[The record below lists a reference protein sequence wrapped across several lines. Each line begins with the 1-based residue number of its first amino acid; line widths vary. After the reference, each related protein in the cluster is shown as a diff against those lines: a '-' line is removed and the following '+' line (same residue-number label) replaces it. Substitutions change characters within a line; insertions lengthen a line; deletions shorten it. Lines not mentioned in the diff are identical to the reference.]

1 MNYECPLS
9 KNRLQEEQEELLLK
23 MALVRY
29 FEREDAN
36 LRAAVA
42 ERPDLPA
49 GMESAEHA
57 VDRAMRQ
64 QHWKVVGQKV
74 WRASAKVVT
83 RAAVVFLTFFILLT
97 TAFAASAPVRDSIY
111 KILFSHEDRY
121 TLVQID
127 PTVSDAFIDADLYTW
142 EHCFAP
148 TYLPEGYGLSEYDDL
163 EGILLI
169 VRYTNGEKFIQF
181 NQTASGAQGSIDVDS
196 ENAQITRSII
206 INNSEGI
213 RLRQAMLHRFEILQ
227 SQVRC
232 LIPETSL
239 FMVRYTPRHPH
250 DSWILRIFLLG
261 ISHWDGIPWLLLGL
275 GKQ

>member
-1 MNYECPLS
+1 MSYECLLNR
-9 KNRLQEEQEELLLK
+9 NRLQEEQEELLLK

-49 GMESAEHA
+49 GMESVEHA

-83 RAAVVFLTFFILLT
+83 RAAVVFLTFFIFLT
-97 TAFAASAPVRDSIY
+97 TAFAASAPVRDAIY

-148 TYLPEGYGLSEYDDL
+148 TYLPKGYKLTTFDDIA
-163 EGILLI
+163 GNMLI
-169 VRYTNGEKFIQF
+169 VRYEKGKNFIQI
-181 NQTASGAQGSIDVDS
+181 NQAPANVQSSIHIDS
-196 ENAQITRSII
+196 ENAQTTKPITIG
-206 INNSEGI
+206 NSEGI
-213 RLRQAMLHRFEILQ
+213 YNLKDGKTQIVWQVGGCLVDVISNEDTDEVIKVAQGVQLLR
-227 SQVRC
+227 
-232 LIPETSL
+232 
-239 FMVRYTPRHPH
+239 
-250 DSWILRIFLLG
+250 
-261 ISHWDGIPWLLLGL
+261 
-275 GKQ
+275 

>member
-42 ERPDLPA
+42 ECPDLPDDR
-49 GMESAEHA
+49 ELAEHA

-83 RAAVVFLTFFILLT
+83 RAAVVFLTFFIFLT
-97 TAFAASAPVRDSIY
+97 TVFAASAPVRDAIY

-121 TLVQID
+121 TLVQVD

-148 TYLPEGYGLSEYDDL
+148 TYLPKGYKLTTFDDIA
-163 EGILLI
+163 GNMLI
-169 VRYTNGEKFIQF
+169 VRYEKGKNFIQI
-181 NQTASGAQGSIDVDS
+181 NQAPANVQSSIHIDS
-196 ENAQITRSII
+196 ENAQTTKPITIG
-206 INNSEGI
+206 NSEGI
-213 RLRQAMLHRFEILQ
+213 YNLKDGKTQIVWQVGGCLVDVISNEDTDEVIKVAQGVQLLR
-227 SQVRC
+227 
-232 LIPETSL
+232 
-239 FMVRYTPRHPH
+239 
-250 DSWILRIFLLG
+250 
-261 ISHWDGIPWLLLGL
+261 
-275 GKQ
+275 

>member
-36 LRAAVA
+36 LRTAVA
-42 ERPDLPA
+42 ECPDLPEDR
-49 GMESAEHA
+49 ESAEHA

-83 RAAVVFLTFFILLT
+83 RAAVVFLTFFIFLT
-97 TAFAASAPVRDSIY
+97 TVFAASAPVRDAIY

-121 TLVQID
+121 TLVQVD

-213 RLRQAMLHRFEILQ
+213 YNLKDGKTSIVWQVGGCMLSLLSNEDTEEVIRFAESIQLLR
-227 SQVRC
+227 
-232 LIPETSL
+232 
-239 FMVRYTPRHPH
+239 
-250 DSWILRIFLLG
+250 
-261 ISHWDGIPWLLLGL
+261 
-275 GKQ
+275 

>member
-42 ERPDLPA
+42 KCQDLPENR
-49 GMESAEHA
+49 ESAEHA

-83 RAAVVFLTFFILLT
+83 RAAVVFLTFFIFLT
-97 TAFAASAPVRDSIY
+97 TAFAASAPVRDAIY

-148 TYLPEGYGLSEYDDL
+148 TYLPKGYKLTTFDDIA
-163 EGILLI
+163 GNMLI
-169 VRYTNGEKFIQF
+169 VRYEKGKNFIQI
-181 NQTASGAQGSIDVDS
+181 NQAPANVQSSIHIDS
-196 ENAQITRSII
+196 ENAQTTKPITIG
-206 INNSEGI
+206 NSEGI
-213 RLRQAMLHRFEILQ
+213 YNLKDGKTQIVWQVGGCLVDVISNEDTDEVIKVAQGVQLLR
-227 SQVRC
+227 
-232 LIPETSL
+232 
-239 FMVRYTPRHPH
+239 
-250 DSWILRIFLLG
+250 
-261 ISHWDGIPWLLLGL
+261 
-275 GKQ
+275 

>member
-42 ERPDLPA
+42 ECPDLPENR
-49 GMESAEHA
+49 ESAEHA
-57 VDRAMRQ
+57 VDREMRQ

-83 RAAVVFLTFFILLT
+83 RAAVVFLTFFIFLT
-97 TAFAASAPVRDSIY
+97 TAFAASAPVRDAIY

-148 TYLPEGYGLSEYDDL
+148 TYLPKGYKLTTFDDIA
-163 EGILLI
+163 GNMLI
-169 VRYTNGEKFIQF
+169 VRYEKGKNFIQI
-181 NQTASGAQGSIDVDS
+181 NQAPANVQSSIHIDS
-196 ENAQITRSII
+196 ENAQTTKPITIG
-206 INNSEGI
+206 NSEGI
-213 RLRQAMLHRFEILQ
+213 YNLKDGKTQIVWQVGGCLVDVISNEDTDEVIKVAQGVQLLR
-227 SQVRC
+227 
-232 LIPETSL
+232 
-239 FMVRYTPRHPH
+239 
-250 DSWILRIFLLG
+250 
-261 ISHWDGIPWLLLGL
+261 
-275 GKQ
+275 

>member
-42 ERPDLPA
+42 ECPDLPEDR
-49 GMESAEHA
+49 ESAEHA

-64 QHWKVVGQKV
+64 QHWKAVGQKV
-74 WRASAKVVT
+74 WHASARVVT
-83 RAAVVFLTFFILLT
+83 RAAVVFLTFFIFLT
-97 TAFAASAPVRDSIY
+97 TAFAASAPVRDAIY

-127 PTVSDAFIDADLYTW
+127 PTVSGAFIDADLYTW

-148 TYLPEGYGLSEYDDL
+148 TYLPKGYKLTTFDDIV
-163 EGILLI
+163 GNMLI
-169 VRYTNGEKFIQF
+169 VRYEKGKNFIQI
-181 NQTASGAQGSIDVDS
+181 NQSPANVQSSIHIDS
-196 ENAQITRSII
+196 ENAQTTKPITIG
-206 INNSEGI
+206 NSEGI
-213 RLRQAMLHRFEILQ
+213 YNLKDGKTQIVWQVGGCLVDVISNEDTDEVIKVAQGIQLLR
-227 SQVRC
+227 
-232 LIPETSL
+232 
-239 FMVRYTPRHPH
+239 
-250 DSWILRIFLLG
+250 
-261 ISHWDGIPWLLLGL
+261 
-275 GKQ
+275 

>member
-42 ERPDLPA
+42 ECPDLPEDR
-49 GMESAEHA
+49 ESAEHA

-83 RAAVVFLTFFILLT
+83 RAAVVFLTFFVFLT
-97 TAFAASAPVRDSIY
+97 TAFAASAPVRDAIY

-148 TYLPEGYGLSEYDDL
+148 TYLPKGYELAVCDDM
-163 EGILLI
+163 GNLLF
-169 VRYTNGEKFIQF
+169 VSYEKDGRYIDFT
-181 NQTASGAQGSIDVDS
+181 QTPADAQSSIHVDS
-196 ENAQITRSII
+196 ENAQITRPIM

-213 RLRQAMLHRFEILQ
+213 YNLKDGETTIVW
-227 SQVRC
+227 QVGGC
-232 LIPETSL
+232 LI
-239 FMVRYTPRHPH
+239 
-250 DSWILRIFLLG
+250 DILSNEDTDEVIKVAQGVQLLR
-261 ISHWDGIPWLLLGL
+261 
-275 GKQ
+275 

>member
-42 ERPDLPA
+42 KCPDLPEDR
-49 GMESAEHA
+49 ESAEHA

-83 RAAVVFLTFFILLT
+83 RAAVVFLTFFIFLT
-97 TAFAASAPVRDSIY
+97 TVFAASAPVRDAIY

-121 TLVQID
+121 TLVQVD

-148 TYLPEGYGLSEYDDL
+148 TYLPKGYKLTTFDDIA
-163 EGILLI
+163 GNMLI
-169 VRYTNGEKFIQF
+169 VRYEKGKNFIQI
-181 NQTASGAQGSIDVDS
+181 NQAPANVQSSIHIDS
-196 ENAQITRSII
+196 ENAQTTKPITIG
-206 INNSEGI
+206 NSEGI
-213 RLRQAMLHRFEILQ
+213 YNLKDGKTQIVWQVGGCLVDVISNEDTDEVIKVAQGVQLLR
-227 SQVRC
+227 
-232 LIPETSL
+232 
-239 FMVRYTPRHPH
+239 
-250 DSWILRIFLLG
+250 
-261 ISHWDGIPWLLLGL
+261 
-275 GKQ
+275 

>member
-42 ERPDLPA
+42 KCPDLPENR
-49 GMESAEHA
+49 ESAEHA

-83 RAAVVFLTFFILLT
+83 RAAVVFLTFFIFLT
-97 TAFAASAPVRDSIY
+97 TAFVASAPVRDAIY

-148 TYLPEGYGLSEYDDL
+148 TYLPKGYKLTTFDDIA
-163 EGILLI
+163 GNMLI
-169 VRYTNGEKFIQF
+169 VRYEKGKNFIQI
-181 NQTASGAQGSIDVDS
+181 NQAPANVQSSIHIDS
-196 ENAQITRSII
+196 ENAQTTKPITIG
-206 INNSEGI
+206 NSEGI
-213 RLRQAMLHRFEILQ
+213 YNLKDGKTQIVWQVGGCLVDVISNEDTDEVIKVAQGVQLLR
-227 SQVRC
+227 
-232 LIPETSL
+232 
-239 FMVRYTPRHPH
+239 
-250 DSWILRIFLLG
+250 
-261 ISHWDGIPWLLLGL
+261 
-275 GKQ
+275 

>member
-42 ERPDLPA
+42 KCPDLPEDR
-49 GMESAEHA
+49 ESAEHA

-83 RAAVVFLTFFILLT
+83 RAAVVFLTFFIFLT
-97 TAFAASAPVRDSIY
+97 TAFAASAPVRDAIY

-148 TYLPEGYGLSEYDDL
+148 TYLPKGYKLTTFDDIA
-163 EGILLI
+163 GNMLI
-169 VRYTNGEKFIQF
+169 VRYEKGKNFIQI
-181 NQTASGAQGSIDVDS
+181 NQAPANVQSSIHIDS
-196 ENAQITRSII
+196 ENAQTTKPITIG
-206 INNSEGI
+206 NSEGI
-213 RLRQAMLHRFEILQ
+213 YNLKDGKTQIVWQVGGCLVDVISNEDTDEVIKVAQGVQLLR
-227 SQVRC
+227 
-232 LIPETSL
+232 
-239 FMVRYTPRHPH
+239 
-250 DSWILRIFLLG
+250 
-261 ISHWDGIPWLLLGL
+261 
-275 GKQ
+275 

>member
-42 ERPDLPA
+42 ECPDLPEDR
-49 GMESAEHA
+49 ESAEHA

-83 RAAVVFLTFFILLT
+83 RAAVVFLTFFIFLT
-97 TAFAASAPVRDSIY
+97 TVFAASAPVRDAIY

-121 TLVQID
+121 TLVQAD

-148 TYLPEGYGLSEYDDL
+148 TYLPKGYKLTTFDDIA
-163 EGILLI
+163 GNMLI
-169 VRYTNGEKFIQF
+169 VRYEKGKNFIQI
-181 NQTASGAQGSIDVDS
+181 NQAPANVQSSIHIDS
-196 ENAQITRSII
+196 ENAQTTKPITIG
-206 INNSEGI
+206 NSEGI
-213 RLRQAMLHRFEILQ
+213 YNLKDGKTQIVWQVGGCLVDVISNEDTDEVIKVAQGVQLLR
-227 SQVRC
+227 
-232 LIPETSL
+232 
-239 FMVRYTPRHPH
+239 
-250 DSWILRIFLLG
+250 
-261 ISHWDGIPWLLLGL
+261 
-275 GKQ
+275 

>member
-9 KNRLQEEQEELLLK
+9 KNRLQEEQDELLLK

-42 ERPDLPA
+42 ECPDLPEDR
-49 GMESAEHA
+49 ESAEHA

-83 RAAVVFLTFFILLT
+83 RAAVVFLTFFIFLT
-97 TAFAASAPVRDSIY
+97 TAFAASAPVRDAIY

-148 TYLPEGYGLSEYDDL
+148 TYLPKGYKLTTFDDIA
-163 EGILLI
+163 GNMLI
-169 VRYTNGEKFIQF
+169 VRYEKGKNFIQI
-181 NQTASGAQGSIDVDS
+181 NQAPANVQSSIHIDS
-196 ENAQITRSII
+196 ENAQTTKPITIG
-206 INNSEGI
+206 NSEGI
-213 RLRQAMLHRFEILQ
+213 YNLKDGKTQIVWQVGGCLVDVISNEDTDEVIKVAQGVQLLR
-227 SQVRC
+227 
-232 LIPETSL
+232 
-239 FMVRYTPRHPH
+239 
-250 DSWILRIFLLG
+250 
-261 ISHWDGIPWLLLGL
+261 
-275 GKQ
+275 

>member
-49 GMESAEHA
+49 GMESTEHA

-64 QHWKVVGQKV
+64 QHWKAVGQKA
-74 WRASAKVVT
+74 WRTSAKVVT
-83 RAAVVFLTFFILLT
+83 RAAVVFLTFFIFLT
-97 TAFAASAPVRDSIY
+97 TAFAASEPVRDAIY

-121 TLVQID
+121 TLVQVD
-127 PTVSDAFIDADLYTW
+127 PAVSDAFIDADLYTW

-148 TYLPEGYGLSEYDDL
+148 TYLPKGYKLTTFDDIA
-163 EGILLI
+163 GNMLI
-169 VRYTNGEKFIQF
+169 VRYEKGKNFIQI
-181 NQTASGAQGSIDVDS
+181 NQAPANVQSSIHIDS
-196 ENAQITRSII
+196 ENAQTTKPITIG
-206 INNSEGI
+206 NSEGI
-213 RLRQAMLHRFEILQ
+213 YNLKDGKTQIVWQVGGCLVDVISNEDTDEVIKVAQGVQLLR
-227 SQVRC
+227 
-232 LIPETSL
+232 
-239 FMVRYTPRHPH
+239 
-250 DSWILRIFLLG
+250 
-261 ISHWDGIPWLLLGL
+261 
-275 GKQ
+275 

>member
-42 ERPDLPA
+42 ECPDLPEDR
-49 GMESAEHA
+49 ESAEHA

-83 RAAVVFLTFFILLT
+83 RAAVVFLTFFIFLT
-97 TAFAASAPVRDSIY
+97 TVFAASAPVRDAIY

-121 TLVQID
+121 PLVQVD

-148 TYLPEGYGLSEYDDL
+148 TYLPKGYKLTTFDDIA
-163 EGILLI
+163 GNMLI
-169 VRYTNGEKFIQF
+169 VRYEKGKNFIQI
-181 NQTASGAQGSIDVDS
+181 NQAPANVQSSIHIDS
-196 ENAQITRSII
+196 ENAQTTKPITIG
-206 INNSEGI
+206 NSEGI
-213 RLRQAMLHRFEILQ
+213 YNLKDGKTQIVWQVGGCLVDVISNEDTDEVIEVAQGVQLLR
-227 SQVRC
+227 
-232 LIPETSL
+232 
-239 FMVRYTPRHPH
+239 
-250 DSWILRIFLLG
+250 
-261 ISHWDGIPWLLLGL
+261 
-275 GKQ
+275 

>member
-42 ERPDLPA
+42 ECPDLPEDR
-49 GMESAEHA
+49 ESAEHA

-83 RAAVVFLTFFILLT
+83 RAAVVFLTFFIFLT
-97 TAFAASAPVRDSIY
+97 TAFAASAPVRDAIY

-148 TYLPEGYGLSEYDDL
+148 TYLPKGYKLTTFDDIA
-163 EGILLI
+163 GNMLI
-169 VRYTNGEKFIQF
+169 VRYEKGKNFIQI
-181 NQTASGAQGSIDVDS
+181 NQAPANVQSSIHIDS
-196 ENAQITRSII
+196 ENAQTTKPITIG
-206 INNSEGI
+206 NSEGI
-213 RLRQAMLHRFEILQ
+213 YNLKDGKTQIVWQVGGCLVDVISNEDTDEVIKVAQGVQLLR
-227 SQVRC
+227 
-232 LIPETSL
+232 
-239 FMVRYTPRHPH
+239 
-250 DSWILRIFLLG
+250 
-261 ISHWDGIPWLLLGL
+261 
-275 GKQ
+275 

>member
-1 MNYECPLS
+1 MSYECLLNR
-9 KNRLQEEQEELLLK
+9 NRLQEEQEELLLK
-23 MALVRY
+23 MALALY

-49 GMESAEHA
+49 GMESVEHA

-83 RAAVVFLTFFILLT
+83 RAAVVFLTFFIFLT
-97 TAFAASAPVRDSIY
+97 TAFAASAPVRDAIY

-148 TYLPEGYGLSEYDDL
+148 TYLPKGYKLTTFDDIA
-163 EGILLI
+163 GNMLI
-169 VRYTNGEKFIQF
+169 VRYEKGKNFIQI
-181 NQTASGAQGSIDVDS
+181 NQAPANVQSSIHIDS
-196 ENAQITRSII
+196 ENAQTTKPITIG
-206 INNSEGI
+206 NSEGI
-213 RLRQAMLHRFEILQ
+213 YNLKDGKTQIVWQVGGCLVDVISNEDTDEVIKVAQGVQLLR
-227 SQVRC
+227 
-232 LIPETSL
+232 
-239 FMVRYTPRHPH
+239 
-250 DSWILRIFLLG
+250 
-261 ISHWDGIPWLLLGL
+261 
-275 GKQ
+275 

>member
-1 MNYECPLS
+1 MSYECLLNR
-9 KNRLQEEQEELLLK
+9 NRLQEEQEELLLK

-49 GMESAEHA
+49 GMESVEHA

-83 RAAVVFLTFFILLT
+83 RAAVVFLTFFIFLT
-97 TAFAASAPVRDSIY
+97 TAFAASAPVRDAIY

-121 TLVQID
+121 TLVQIN

-148 TYLPEGYGLSEYDDL
+148 TYLPKGYKLTTFDDIA
-163 EGILLI
+163 GNMLI
-169 VRYTNGEKFIQF
+169 VRYEKGKNFIQI
-181 NQTASGAQGSIDVDS
+181 NQAPANVQSSIHIDS
-196 ENAQITRSII
+196 ENAQTTKPITIG
-206 INNSEGI
+206 NSEGI
-213 RLRQAMLHRFEILQ
+213 YNLKDGKTQIVWQVGGCLVDVISNEDTDEVIKVAQGVQLLR
-227 SQVRC
+227 
-232 LIPETSL
+232 
-239 FMVRYTPRHPH
+239 
-250 DSWILRIFLLG
+250 
-261 ISHWDGIPWLLLGL
+261 
-275 GKQ
+275 

>member
-23 MALVRY
+23 MALALY

-42 ERPDLPA
+42 ECPDLPEDR
-49 GMESAEHA
+49 ESAEHA

-83 RAAVVFLTFFILLT
+83 RAAVVFLTFFIFLT
-97 TAFAASAPVRDSIY
+97 TAFAASAPVRDAIY

-148 TYLPEGYGLSEYDDL
+148 TYLPKGYMLTTFDDIA
-163 EGILLI
+163 GNMLI
-169 VRYTNGEKFIQF
+169 VRYEKGKNFIQI
-181 NQTASGAQGSIDVDS
+181 NQSPANVQSSIHIDS
-196 ENAQITRSII
+196 ENAQTTKPITIG
-206 INNSEGI
+206 NSEGI
-213 RLRQAMLHRFEILQ
+213 YNLKDGKTQIVW
-227 SQVRC
+227 QVGGC
-232 LIPETSL
+232 LIDVISNEDTDEVIKVAQGIQL
-239 FMVRYTPRHPH
+239 
-250 DSWILRIFLLG
+250 LR
-261 ISHWDGIPWLLLGL
+261 
-275 GKQ
+275 

>member
-42 ERPDLPA
+42 ECPDLPEDR
-49 GMESAEHA
+49 ESAEHA

-83 RAAVVFLTFFILLT
+83 RAAVVFLTFFIFLT
-97 TAFAASAPVRDSIY
+97 TVFAASAPVRDAIY

-121 TLVQID
+121 TLVQVD

-148 TYLPEGYGLSEYDDL
+148 TYLPKGYKLTTFDDIA
-163 EGILLI
+163 GNMLI
-169 VRYTNGEKFIQF
+169 VRYEKGKNFIQI
-181 NQTASGAQGSIDVDS
+181 NQAPANVQSSIHIDS
-196 ENAQITRSII
+196 ENAQTTKPITIG
-206 INNSEGI
+206 NSEGI
-213 RLRQAMLHRFEILQ
+213 YNLKDGKTQIVW
-227 SQVRC
+227 QVGGC
-232 LIPETSL
+232 L
-239 FMVRYTPRHPH
+239 V
-250 DSWILRIFLLG
+250 DV
-261 ISHWDGIPWLLLGL
+261 ISNEDTFA
-275 GKQ
+275 

>member
-42 ERPDLPA
+42 ECPDLPEDR
-49 GMESAEHA
+49 ESAEHA

-83 RAAVVFLTFFILLT
+83 RAAVVFLTFFIFLT
-97 TAFAASAPVRDSIY
+97 TVFAASAPVRDAIY

-148 TYLPEGYGLSEYDDL
+148 TYLPKGYKLTTFDDIA
-163 EGILLI
+163 GNMLI
-169 VRYTNGEKFIQF
+169 VRYEKGKNFIQI
-181 NQTASGAQGSIDVDS
+181 NQAPANVQSSIHIDS
-196 ENAQITRSII
+196 ENAQTTKPITIG
-206 INNSEGI
+206 NSEGI
-213 RLRQAMLHRFEILQ
+213 YNLKDGKTQIVWQVGGCLVDVISNEDTDEVIKVAQGVQLLR
-227 SQVRC
+227 
-232 LIPETSL
+232 
-239 FMVRYTPRHPH
+239 
-250 DSWILRIFLLG
+250 
-261 ISHWDGIPWLLLGL
+261 
-275 GKQ
+275 

>member
-1 MNYECPLS
+1 MSYECLLNR
-9 KNRLQEEQEELLLK
+9 NRLQEEQEELLMK
-23 MALVRY
+23 MALALY

-49 GMESAEHA
+49 GMESVEHA

-64 QHWKVVGQKV
+64 QHWKVVGQKA
-74 WRASAKVVT
+74 WRTSAKVVT
-83 RAAVVFLTFFILLT
+83 RAAVVFLTFFIFLT
-97 TAFAASAPVRDSIY
+97 TAFAASAPVRDAIY

-148 TYLPEGYGLSEYDDL
+148 TYLPKGYELSECDDL

-169 VRYTNGEKFIQF
+169 VRYTNGEKYIQF
-181 NQTASGAQGSIDVDS
+181 NQTAAGAQGSIDVDS
-196 ENAQITRSII
+196 EKAQVTRPIV

-213 RLRQAMLHRFEILQ
+213 YNLKDGKTSIVWQVGGCMLSLLSNEDTEEVIKFAESIQ
-227 SQVRC
+227 
-232 LIPETSL
+232 LI
-239 FMVRYTPRHPH
+239 R
-250 DSWILRIFLLG
+250 
-261 ISHWDGIPWLLLGL
+261 
-275 GKQ
+275 

>member
-83 RAAVVFLTFFILLT
+83 RAAVVFLTFFIFLT
-97 TAFAASAPVRDSIY
+97 TAFAASAPVRDAIY

-121 TLVQID
+121 TLVQVD
-127 PTVSDAFIDADLYTW
+127 PAVSDAFIDADLYTW

-148 TYLPEGYGLSEYDDL
+148 TYLPKGYKLTTFDNIAGNM
-163 EGILLI
+163 LI
-169 VRYTNGEKFIQF
+169 VRYEKGKNFIQI
-181 NQTASGAQGSIDVDS
+181 NQAPANVQSSIHIDS
-196 ENAQITRSII
+196 ENAQTTKPITIG
-206 INNSEGI
+206 NSEGI
-213 RLRQAMLHRFEILQ
+213 YNLKDGKTQIVWQVGGCLVDVISNEDTDEVIKVAQGVQLLR
-227 SQVRC
+227 
-232 LIPETSL
+232 
-239 FMVRYTPRHPH
+239 
-250 DSWILRIFLLG
+250 
-261 ISHWDGIPWLLLGL
+261 
-275 GKQ
+275 

>member
-42 ERPDLPA
+42 ECPDLPENR
-49 GMESAEHA
+49 ESAEHA

-83 RAAVVFLTFFILLT
+83 RAAVVFLTFFIFLT
-97 TAFAASAPVRDSIY
+97 TAFAASAPVRDAIY

-148 TYLPEGYGLSEYDDL
+148 TYLPKGYKLTTFDDIA
-163 EGILLI
+163 GNMLI
-169 VRYTNGEKFIQF
+169 VRYEKGKNFIQI
-181 NQTASGAQGSIDVDS
+181 NQAPANVQSSIHIDS
-196 ENAQITRSII
+196 ENAQTTKPITIG
-206 INNSEGI
+206 NSEGI
-213 RLRQAMLHRFEILQ
+213 YNLKDGKTQIVWQVGGCLVDVISNEDTDEVIKVAQGVQLLR
-227 SQVRC
+227 
-232 LIPETSL
+232 
-239 FMVRYTPRHPH
+239 
-250 DSWILRIFLLG
+250 
-261 ISHWDGIPWLLLGL
+261 
-275 GKQ
+275 

>member
-23 MALVRY
+23 MALVCY

-42 ERPDLPA
+42 KCPDLPENR
-49 GMESAEHA
+49 ESAEHA

-64 QHWKVVGQKV
+64 QHWKAVGQKV

-83 RAAVVFLTFFILLT
+83 RAAVVFLTFFIFLT
-97 TAFAASAPVRDSIY
+97 TAFAASAPVRDAIY

-121 TLVQID
+121 TLVQVD

-148 TYLPEGYGLSEYDDL
+148 TYLPKGYKLTTFDDIA
-163 EGILLI
+163 GNMLI
-169 VRYTNGEKFIQF
+169 VRYEKGKNFIQI
-181 NQTASGAQGSIDVDS
+181 NQAPANVQSSIHIDS
-196 ENAQITRSII
+196 ENAQTTKPITIG
-206 INNSEGI
+206 NSEGI
-213 RLRQAMLHRFEILQ
+213 YNLKDGKTQIVWQVGGCLVDVISNEDTDEVIKVAQGVQLLR
-227 SQVRC
+227 
-232 LIPETSL
+232 
-239 FMVRYTPRHPH
+239 
-250 DSWILRIFLLG
+250 
-261 ISHWDGIPWLLLGL
+261 
-275 GKQ
+275 

>member
-42 ERPDLPA
+42 ECPDLPEDR
-49 GMESAEHA
+49 ESAEHA

-83 RAAVVFLTFFILLT
+83 RAAVVFLTFFIFLT
-97 TAFAASAPVRDSIY
+97 TVFAASAPVRDAIY

-121 TLVQID
+121 ALVQVD

-148 TYLPEGYGLSEYDDL
+148 TYLPKGYKLTTFDDIA
-163 EGILLI
+163 GNMLI
-169 VRYTNGEKFIQF
+169 VRYEKGKNFIQI
-181 NQTASGAQGSIDVDS
+181 NQAPANVQSSIHIDS
-196 ENAQITRSII
+196 ENAQTTKPITIG
-206 INNSEGI
+206 NSEGI
-213 RLRQAMLHRFEILQ
+213 YNLKDGKTQIVWQVGGCLVDVISNEDTDEVIKVAQGVQLLR
-227 SQVRC
+227 
-232 LIPETSL
+232 
-239 FMVRYTPRHPH
+239 
-250 DSWILRIFLLG
+250 
-261 ISHWDGIPWLLLGL
+261 
-275 GKQ
+275 

>member
-1 MNYECPLS
+1 MSYECLLNR
-9 KNRLQEEQEELLLK
+9 NRLQEEQEELLLK

-97 TAFAASAPVRDSIY
+97 TAFAASAPVRDAIY

-121 TLVQID
+121 TLVQVD

-148 TYLPEGYGLSEYDDL
+148 TYLPKGYKLTTFDDIA
-163 EGILLI
+163 GNMLI
-169 VRYTNGEKFIQF
+169 VRYEKGKNFIQI
-181 NQTASGAQGSIDVDS
+181 NQAPANVQSSIHIDS
-196 ENAQITRSII
+196 ENAQTTKPITIG
-206 INNSEGI
+206 NSEGI
-213 RLRQAMLHRFEILQ
+213 YNLKDGKTQIVWQVGGCLVDVISNEDTDEVIKVAQGVQLLR
-227 SQVRC
+227 
-232 LIPETSL
+232 
-239 FMVRYTPRHPH
+239 
-250 DSWILRIFLLG
+250 
-261 ISHWDGIPWLLLGL
+261 
-275 GKQ
+275 

>member
-1 MNYECPLS
+1 MSYECLLNR
-9 KNRLQEEQEELLLK
+9 NRLQEEQEELLLK

-49 GMESAEHA
+49 GMESVEHA

-83 RAAVVFLTFFILLT
+83 RAAVVFLTFFIFLT
-97 TAFAASAPVRDSIY
+97 TAFAASAPVRDAIY

-148 TYLPEGYGLSEYDDL
+148 TYLPKGYKLTIFDDIA
-163 EGILLI
+163 GNMLI
-169 VRYTNGEKFIQF
+169 VRYEKGKNFIQI
-181 NQTASGAQGSIDVDS
+181 NQAPANVQSSIHIDS
-196 ENAQITRSII
+196 ENAQTTKPITIG
-206 INNSEGI
+206 NSEGI
-213 RLRQAMLHRFEILQ
+213 YNLKDGKTQIVWQVGGCLVDVISNEDTDEVIKVAQGVQLLR
-227 SQVRC
+227 
-232 LIPETSL
+232 
-239 FMVRYTPRHPH
+239 
-250 DSWILRIFLLG
+250 
-261 ISHWDGIPWLLLGL
+261 
-275 GKQ
+275 

>member
-1 MNYECPLS
+1 MSYECLLNR
-9 KNRLQEEQEELLLK
+9 NRLQEEQEELLLK

-42 ERPDLPA
+42 ECPDLPEDR
-49 GMESAEHA
+49 ESAEHA

-83 RAAVVFLTFFILLT
+83 RAAVVFLTFFIFLT
-97 TAFAASAPVRDSIY
+97 TAFAASAPVRDAIY

-127 PTVSDAFIDADLYTW
+127 PTVSNAFIDADLYTW

-148 TYLPEGYGLSEYDDL
+148 TYLPKGYKLTTFDDIA
-163 EGILLI
+163 GNMLI
-169 VRYTNGEKFIQF
+169 VRYEKGKNFIQI
-181 NQTASGAQGSIDVDS
+181 NQAPANVQSSIHIDS
-196 ENAQITRSII
+196 ENAQTTKPITIG
-206 INNSEGI
+206 NSEGI
-213 RLRQAMLHRFEILQ
+213 YNLKDGKTQIVWQVGGCLVDVISNEDTDEVIKVAQGVQLLR
-227 SQVRC
+227 
-232 LIPETSL
+232 
-239 FMVRYTPRHPH
+239 
-250 DSWILRIFLLG
+250 
-261 ISHWDGIPWLLLGL
+261 
-275 GKQ
+275 

>member
-42 ERPDLPA
+42 KCPDLPENR
-49 GMESAEHA
+49 ESAEHA

-83 RAAVVFLTFFILLT
+83 RAAVVFLTFFIFLT
-97 TAFAASAPVRDSIY
+97 TAFAASAPVRDAIY

-148 TYLPEGYGLSEYDDL
+148 TYLPKGYKLTTFDDIA
-163 EGILLI
+163 GNMLI
-169 VRYTNGEKFIQF
+169 VRYEKGKNFIQI
-181 NQTASGAQGSIDVDS
+181 NQAPANVQSSIHIDS
-196 ENAQITRSII
+196 ENAQTTKPITIG
-206 INNSEGI
+206 NSEGI
-213 RLRQAMLHRFEILQ
+213 YNLKDGKTQIVWQVGGCLVDVISNESTVYKGLHR
-227 SQVRC
+227 V
-232 LIPETSL
+232 
-239 FMVRYTPRHPH
+239 
-250 DSWILRIFLLG
+250 G
-261 ISHWDGIPWLLLGL
+261 I
-275 GKQ
+275 

>member
-42 ERPDLPA
+42 KCPDLPENR
-49 GMESAEHA
+49 ESAEHA

-64 QHWKVVGQKV
+64 QHWKAVGQKV

-83 RAAVVFLTFFILLT
+83 RAAVVFLTFFIFLT
-97 TAFAASAPVRDSIY
+97 TAFAASAPVRDAIY

-121 TLVQID
+121 TLVQVD
-127 PTVSDAFIDADLYTW
+127 PTVSNAFIDADLYTW

-148 TYLPEGYGLSEYDDL
+148 TYLPKGYELAACNDMGN
-163 EGILLI
+163 LL
-169 VRYTNGEKFIQF
+169 VVSYEKDGKYIDFT
-181 NQTASGAQGSIDVDS
+181 QTPADAQSSIHVDS
-196 ENAQITRSII
+196 EDAQITRPIM

-213 RLRQAMLHRFEILQ
+213 YNLKDGETTIVW
-227 SQVRC
+227 QVGGC
-232 LIPETSL
+232 LI
-239 FMVRYTPRHPH
+239 
-250 DSWILRIFLLG
+250 DILSNEDTEEVIKFAESIQVLR
-261 ISHWDGIPWLLLGL
+261 
-275 GKQ
+275 

>member
-42 ERPDLPA
+42 ECPDLPEDR
-49 GMESAEHA
+49 ESAEHA

-83 RAAVVFLTFFILLT
+83 RAAVVFLTFFIFLT
-97 TAFAASAPVRDSIY
+97 TVFAASAPVRDAIY

-121 TLVQID
+121 TLVQVD

-148 TYLPEGYGLSEYDDL
+148 TYLPKGYKLTTFDDIA
-163 EGILLI
+163 GNMLI
-169 VRYTNGEKFIQF
+169 VRYEKGKNFIQI
-181 NQTASGAQGSIDVDS
+181 NQAPANVQSSIHIDS
-196 ENAQITRSII
+196 ENAQTTKPITIG
-206 INNSEGI
+206 NSEGI
-213 RLRQAMLHRFEILQ
+213 YNLKDGKTQIVWQVGGCSVDVISNEDTDEVIKVAQGVQLLR
-227 SQVRC
+227 
-232 LIPETSL
+232 
-239 FMVRYTPRHPH
+239 
-250 DSWILRIFLLG
+250 
-261 ISHWDGIPWLLLGL
+261 
-275 GKQ
+275 

>member
-83 RAAVVFLTFFILLT
+83 RAAVVFLTFFIFLT
-97 TAFAASAPVRDSIY
+97 TVFAASAPVRDAIY

-121 TLVQID
+121 TLVQVD

-148 TYLPEGYGLSEYDDL
+148 TYLPKGYKLTTFDDIA
-163 EGILLI
+163 GNMLI
-169 VRYTNGEKFIQF
+169 VRYEKGKNFIQI
-181 NQTASGAQGSIDVDS
+181 NQAPANVQSSIHIDS
-196 ENAQITRSII
+196 ENAQTTKPITIG
-206 INNSEGI
+206 NSEGI
-213 RLRQAMLHRFEILQ
+213 YNLKDGKTQIVWQVGGCLVDVISNEDTDEVIKVAQGVQLLR
-227 SQVRC
+227 
-232 LIPETSL
+232 
-239 FMVRYTPRHPH
+239 
-250 DSWILRIFLLG
+250 
-261 ISHWDGIPWLLLGL
+261 
-275 GKQ
+275 

>member
-42 ERPDLPA
+42 ECPDLPEDR
-49 GMESAEHA
+49 ESAEHA

-83 RAAVVFLTFFILLT
+83 RAAVVFLTFFIFLT
-97 TAFAASAPVRDSIY
+97 TVFAVSAPVRDAIY

-121 TLVQID
+121 TLVQVD

-148 TYLPEGYGLSEYDDL
+148 TYLPKGYKLTTFDDIA
-163 EGILLI
+163 GNMLI
-169 VRYTNGEKFIQF
+169 VRYEKGKNFIQI
-181 NQTASGAQGSIDVDS
+181 NQAPANVQSSIHIDS
-196 ENAQITRSII
+196 ENAQTTKPITIG
-206 INNSEGI
+206 NSEGI
-213 RLRQAMLHRFEILQ
+213 YNLKDGKTQIVWQVGGCLVDVISNEDTDEVIKVAQGVQLLR
-227 SQVRC
+227 
-232 LIPETSL
+232 
-239 FMVRYTPRHPH
+239 
-250 DSWILRIFLLG
+250 
-261 ISHWDGIPWLLLGL
+261 
-275 GKQ
+275 

>member
-42 ERPDLPA
+42 KCPDLPENR
-49 GMESAEHA
+49 ESAEHA

-64 QHWKVVGQKV
+64 QHWKAVGQKV

-83 RAAVVFLTFFILLT
+83 RAAVVFLTFFIFLT
-97 TAFAASAPVRDSIY
+97 TVFAASAPVRDAIY

-121 TLVQID
+121 TLVQVD

-148 TYLPEGYGLSEYDDL
+148 TYLPKGYKLTTFDDIA
-163 EGILLI
+163 GNMLI
-169 VRYTNGEKFIQF
+169 VRYEKGKNFIQI
-181 NQTASGAQGSIDVDS
+181 NQAPANVQSSIHIDS
-196 ENAQITRSII
+196 ENAQTTKPITIG
-206 INNSEGI
+206 NSEGI
-213 RLRQAMLHRFEILQ
+213 YNLKDGKTQIVWQVGGCLVDVISNEDTDEVIKVAQGVQLLR
-227 SQVRC
+227 
-232 LIPETSL
+232 
-239 FMVRYTPRHPH
+239 
-250 DSWILRIFLLG
+250 
-261 ISHWDGIPWLLLGL
+261 
-275 GKQ
+275 

>member
-1 MNYECPLS
+1 MSYECLLNR
-9 KNRLQEEQEELLLK
+9 NRLQEEQEELLLK

-49 GMESAEHA
+49 GMESTEHA

-83 RAAVVFLTFFILLT
+83 RAAVVFLTFFIFLT
-97 TAFAASAPVRDSIY
+97 TAFAASAPVRDAIY

-148 TYLPEGYGLSEYDDL
+148 TYLPKGYKLTTFDDIA
-163 EGILLI
+163 GNMLI
-169 VRYTNGEKFIQF
+169 VRYEKGKNFIQI
-181 NQTASGAQGSIDVDS
+181 NQAPANVQSSIHIDS
-196 ENAQITRSII
+196 ENAQTTKPITIG
-206 INNSEGI
+206 NSEGI
-213 RLRQAMLHRFEILQ
+213 YNLKDGKTQIVWQVGGCLVDVISNEDTDEVIKVAQGVQLLR
-227 SQVRC
+227 
-232 LIPETSL
+232 
-239 FMVRYTPRHPH
+239 
-250 DSWILRIFLLG
+250 
-261 ISHWDGIPWLLLGL
+261 
-275 GKQ
+275 